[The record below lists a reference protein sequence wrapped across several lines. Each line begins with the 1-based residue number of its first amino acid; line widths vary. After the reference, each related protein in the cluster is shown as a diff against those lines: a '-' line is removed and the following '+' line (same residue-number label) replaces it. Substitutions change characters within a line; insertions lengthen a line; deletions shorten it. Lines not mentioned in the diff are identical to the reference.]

1 MKRDYERCPYW
12 SRTLIARLR
21 YYRIPMKYIGYIAFW
36 VSSLTYAKNL
46 VAIDGN
52 KTGLPSPSNIS
63 NITSSM
69 KTIIGILQDI
79 TAIVAVI
86 GICIVGIMYIM
97 SHGSEEKTEAA
108 KKYMI
113 TILI

>member
-1 MKRDYERCPYW
+1 
-12 SRTLIARLR
+12 
-21 YYRIPMKYIGYIAFW
+21 MKYIGYIAFW

-113 TILI
+113 TILIWVLLAFAAWGMMSLINIIPNSFTL